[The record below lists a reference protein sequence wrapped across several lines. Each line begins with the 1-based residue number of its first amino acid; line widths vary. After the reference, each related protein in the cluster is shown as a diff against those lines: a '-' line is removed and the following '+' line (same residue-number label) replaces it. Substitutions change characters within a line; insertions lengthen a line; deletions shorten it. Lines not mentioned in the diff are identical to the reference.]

1 MARSSLWTPLIVILT
16 IQLVLLVFLNLKTSA
31 PTNTELLSVH
41 ISSSDPAAL
50 AGLRKTRGSSLVKI
64 QSVVQIGAPA
74 NDLNGAR
81 RNGENE
87 NVPPQIDAP
96 VRLINE
102 AEQQRLRVVGDGTP
116 VKDSAV
122 KRANENAPNEN
133 VPQIDAPGGD
143 VIENGAGQRVR
154 DTNPSVGK
162 IEREREREPSDKE
175 RGLGV
180 GDGRRGER
188 TEKRREEKGGVVSVN
203 RNELRKR
210 SDDEQLVGEREKAAA
225 RGDRKGQLLQ
235 QHGELR
241 GVPVSKKEQDGGNSK
256 REEAVKDGDR
266 GQTVDKKAERGR
278 ENVPNTGRR
287 KMNQVSMLKA
297 RDPDRSLLAGDQ
309 NNNNKKKKPLAG
321 EEKEHAFVVE
331 KKAAPPLDDNN
342 KKSIQMD
349 PSDHSD
355 VKVAGNATNKRPLIE
370 KVSQLKTTRTGGGY
384 GRLRNM
390 PFMKA
395 RRLIHQQQLEVEEK
409 GEERG
414 KPGMKP
420 PKFNQRQMDDL
431 LKYSDKL
438 NFFEEFC
445 KEVAE
450 PLVECGERQVRE
462 LTEEEKLGQNIMF
475 TLRTTLDYHDKR
487 LPVLFETWLS
497 TVDPRTVFLVTDGE
511 DTELD
516 DNTENIGMGNLI
528 TICMCVALSPIH
540 ICCA

>member
-31 PTNTELLSVH
+31 PTNTELLSVR
-41 ISSSDPAAL
+41 ISSSNPAAL
-50 AGLRKTRGSSLVKI
+50 AGLRKTRGSSLVNI

-81 RNGENE
+81 RNGENDAAPNE

-102 AEQQRLRVVGDGTP
+102 AEQQRLRVAGDGTP

-122 KRANENAPNEN
+122 ERANENVLNEN

-143 VIENGAGQRVR
+143 IIDNGVEQRVR
-154 DTNPSVGK
+154 DTDPSVAKKEG
-162 IEREREREPSDKE
+162 EREPSDKG
-175 RGLGV
+175 RGVGM

-188 TEKRREEKGGVVSVN
+188 VEKRREEKGGVVSVN

-235 QHGELR
+235 QHGELH
-241 GVPVSKKEQDGGNSK
+241 GVQEEQDGGDSK
-256 REEAVKDGDR
+256 KEEAVKDGGR
-266 GQTVDKKAERGR
+266 GQTVDKKAEHGR
-278 ENVPNTGRR
+278 ENVPNTGRQ

-297 RDPDRSLLAGDQ
+297 RDPDRSILAGDQ
-309 NNNNKKKKPLAG
+309 NINKKKKKKKPLAG
-321 EEKEHAFVVE
+321 EEKEHALVVE
-331 KKAAPPLDDNN
+331 KKAEPPLDDNN
-342 KKSIQMD
+342 KKSVQMH

-370 KVSQLKTTRTGGGY
+370 KVSELKTTRKGGGY

-395 RRLIHQQQLEVEEK
+395 RRLIHQQPLEVEE
-409 GEERG
+409 ENV

-420 PKFNQRQMDDL
+420 PKFNQRQIDDL

-445 KEVAE
+445 KEVTE

-462 LTEEEKLGQNIMF
+462 LTEEEKSGQNIMF

-516 DNTENIGMGNLI
+516 DNTENIGMGNLL
-528 TICMCVALSPIH
+528 VH
-540 ICCA
+540 V